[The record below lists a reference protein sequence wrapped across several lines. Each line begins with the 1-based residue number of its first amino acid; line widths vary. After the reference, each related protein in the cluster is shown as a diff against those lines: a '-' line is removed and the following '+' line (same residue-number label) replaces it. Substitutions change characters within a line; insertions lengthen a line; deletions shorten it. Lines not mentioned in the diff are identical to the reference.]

1 MFLKQRKPLPGLGG
15 YMRIGISVVLGCL
28 VSSPALAQV
37 DQVIT
42 APQNL
47 VLSNYNS
54 VPVGPYG
61 GLEGAA
67 FSARVGDPSAA
78 WFNPAGLARQESAQI
93 SGSAGVY
100 QLTSVSTV
108 SLPSQGGSIQQLPNY
123 VGFTF
128 SPRTG
133 LTVGAALVSTNAWNQ
148 ETDAEFFSTV
158 ATGQQRFAYS
168 ADSEFNQR
176 VAAISA
182 GYYGGGR
189 WRFGGGLAF
198 SLMDLR
204 LVQIASDRIAT
215 ASALQTVLVSA
226 RASGS
231 AFQLRAQAGAQYD
244 VSGWRFGGAM
254 RTPGL
259 NLMRSASVTL
269 DGVLDPGT
277 GGAGSSL
284 FDSDA
289 HMEYHLPWEFQGG
302 AALVRKRFE
311 IEVDVQAFTPI
322 SGYSMISTT
331 NPVLVYTDAGNGT
344 APSVA
349 SRPFGG
355 LNTASDGVV
364 NVGAGGHVQLVERR
378 KLLLHGGV
386 GSNRSPVGSGDNIFN
401 KVDLTIWSIGLS
413 GTFGKFQF
421 AAGVNRQGG
430 RADDVTLRNLLNGQ
444 TVTSAIDV
452 HTTGLIY
459 SLAYQF

>member
-1 MFLKQRKPLPGLGG
+1 
-15 YMRIGISVVLGCL
+15 MRIVISVLFCCL
-28 VSSPALAQV
+28 VSSPVLAQV

-61 GLEGAA
+61 GLEGSA
-67 FSARVGDPSAA
+67 FSARVGDPSAS

-100 QLTSVSTV
+100 QLTSVTPSA
-108 SLPSQGGSIQQLPNY
+108 LPNTGGSIQQLPNY

-133 LTVGAALVSTNAWNQ
+133 LTLGAALISTNAWNQ
-148 ETDAEFFSTV
+148 ETDSESFTTV
-158 ATGQQRFAYS
+158 PTGQQRFAYS
-168 ADSEFNQR
+168 ADSEFDQR

-182 GYYGGGR
+182 GYYGGGH
-189 WRFGGGLAF
+189 WRFGGGFTF

-204 LVQIASDRIAT
+204 LVQSASDRIAT
-215 ASALQTVLVSA
+215 SSGLQSVLVSA

-231 AFQLRAQAGAQYD
+231 AFQLRAQAGVQYD
-244 VSGWRFGGAM
+244 LSGWRFGGAI
-254 RTPGL
+254 RTPGAS
-259 NLMRSASVTL
+259 LMRSASVTI
-269 DGVLDPGT
+269 DGVLDAGKA
-277 GGAGSSL
+277 GLGSSL
-284 FDSDA
+284 FDADA

-302 AALVRKRFE
+302 AAYVGNRFE
-311 IEVDVQAFTPI
+311 IELDVQAFTPI

-331 NPVLVYTDAGNGT
+331 NPVLVYADAGTGT
-344 APSVA
+344 APSVT

-364 NVGAGGHVQLVERR
+364 NVGAGGHVQLVKSR

-386 GSNRSPVGSGDNIFN
+386 GSNRSPVGAGDNIFN
-401 KVDLTIWSIGLS
+401 KVDLTTWSVGLS

-421 AAGVNRQGG
+421 AAGLNRQSG
-430 RADDVTLRNLLNGQ
+430 RADNLTLRNLLNGD
-444 TVTSAIDV
+444 TVTSAVDV
-452 HTTGLIY
+452 RTTGLIY

>member
-1 MFLKQRKPLPGLGG
+1 MKIRTG
-15 YMRIGISVVLGCL
+15 VLLACL

-42 APQNL
+42 PPQNL

-61 GLEGAA
+61 GLEGSA
-67 FSARVGDPSAA
+67 FSARVDDPSAA
-78 WFNPAGLARQESAQI
+78 WFNPAGLARQEAAQI

-100 QLTSVSTV
+100 QLTSVSPS
-108 SLPSQGGSIQQLPNY
+108 SLPNQGGSIQQLPNY

-133 LTVGAALVSTNAWNQ
+133 LTIGAALVSTNAWNQ
-148 ETDAEFFSTV
+148 ETDSELFSTV
-158 ATGQQRFAYS
+158 PTGQQRFAYS
-168 ADSEFNQR
+168 ADSEFDQR

-189 WRFGGGLAF
+189 WRFGGGFAF

-204 LVQIASDRIAT
+204 LVQSVSDRIAS
-215 ASALQTVLVSA
+215 ASGLQSVMVSS

-231 AFQLRAQAGAQYD
+231 ALQLRGQAGAQYD
-244 VSGWRFGGAM
+244 LSGWRFGGAI

-259 NLMRSASVTL
+259 NLMHSASVTIDGAL
-269 DGVLDPGT
+269 DAGKSGL
-277 GGAGSSL
+277 GSSL
-284 FDSDA
+284 FDADA
-289 HMEYHLPWEFQGG
+289 KMEYHLPWEFQGG
-302 AALVRKRFE
+302 AAFVGNRFE
-311 IEVDVQAFTPI
+311 IEIDVQAFTSI

-331 NPVLVYTDAGNGT
+331 NPVLVYTDAGTGI
-344 APSVA
+344 APSVT

-355 LNTASDGVV
+355 MNTASDGVV
-364 NVGAGGHVQLVERR
+364 NVGAGGHVRLVESR

-386 GSNRSPVGSGDNIFN
+386 GSNRSPVGAGDNVFN
-401 KVDLTIWSIGLS
+401 KMNLTTWSIGLS

-421 AAGVNRQGG
+421 AAGLNRQGG
-430 RADDVTLRNLLNGQ
+430 RADDVMLRNLLSGD
-444 TVTSAIDV
+444 VITSAIDV